1 MESSTPPSSPT
12 SLSWAKETRRSST
25 SSPRGR
31 GNDRN
36 NIHQTT
42 KTSTTTTS
50 TSSNSKSSNAVLI
63 CLCFGA
69 MVIALIQFL
78 LVSTS
83 DDGGWHYHPTISLL
97 RQHKREATNRHH
109 HRAKKMTRSV
119 QPVPATI
126 EIQTA
131 NRVEVAGRA
140 TNKAMKTKNNNKLE
154 QFDCSLFTAHDK
166 KKKPPKQIDDPNM
179 GKMYAR
185 ETTTSPPFWISL
197 HSKEYDPK
205 PWNSIMATGKDTE
218 HQLTHIFYE
227 ILSIASPNAAV
238 VIDVGSN
245 IGWYSL
251 LSASIGIGQS
261 QQRKV
266 YSFDANPI
274 NLIRLC
280 ESIELNHW
288 TSSSSSTST
297 TIGDDGIGINE
308 NSDKLRLK
316 NPEHQQQLRQLR
328 TAHSLSS
335 KASSHHFTAT
345 ALSPKAADHH
355 YDISPTT
362 SSSRASTTTI
372 DLYNYGVSDTTT
384 ASDTQP
390 TNPMALYV
398 PKNEPGSASFIQPL
412 NKRTT
417 LEKDLDA
424 RIDNIGLITLD
435 DFATQQGWLNTN
447 QQLKTEAN
455 DVDRI
460 AILNIDVEG
469 YEANVVRGG
478 RKLIGSGLIDNIIM
492 EISFPLDKDEVSL
505 DNLKEITSTLLDSS
519 YHLHQWGY
527 WKGPHMKLSAE
538 HNHPSASILDHLIEK
553 CYDHHQTCTLW
564 WKQNDNSDILLRSN
578 RQHRHDHH
586 NHQNGHNHPDH
597 RHHRDHDRVH
607 HEHRHPK
614 HNSRIH
620 VA

>member
-12 SLSWAKETRRSST
+12 SLAWTNATTRRLSST
-25 SSPRGR
+25 SPRGSKGR
-31 GNDRN
+31 EIHHTTMTPTVAGSSSISSSSSTN
-36 NIHQTT
+36 N
-42 KTSTTTTS
+42 
-50 TSSNSKSSNAVLI
+50 KSSNNAALI
-63 CLCFGA
+63 FLCFGA
-69 MVIALIQFL
+69 MVIATIQFL

-83 DDGGWHYHPTISLL
+83 NDGGWHHHPTISLL
-97 RQHKREATNRHH
+97 RKHKKDRKKAATTLRH
-109 HRAKKMTRSV
+109 AKKTTTLASPTTAA
-119 QPVPATI
+119 QKAGKI
-126 EIQTA
+126 EI
-131 NRVEVAGRA
+131 VERI
-140 TNKAMKTKNNNKLE
+140 KAMKNKLE
-154 QFDCSLFTAHDK
+154 PFDCSSYTA
-166 KKKPPKQIDDPNM
+166 PKDNTRKNSISTAVVDDPNM

-197 HSKEYDPK
+197 NSKQYDSK
-205 PWNSIMATGKDTE
+205 PWSIVESGKYSE

-227 ILSIASPNAAV
+227 ILSTASPNAA

-251 LSASIGIGQS
+251 LSASISTGQQS
-261 QQRKV
+261 QHRKV

-274 NLIRLC
+274 NLIRMC

-288 TSSSSSTST
+288 TSSSSSSSI
-297 TIGDDGIGINE
+297 IGDDGNG
-308 NSDKLRLK
+308 DKLRLK
-316 NPEHQQQLRQLR
+316 NSEHQQQLRQLR

-355 YDISPTT
+355 YDISPISS
-362 SSSRASTTTI
+362 SSSRTSTTTI
-372 DLYNYGVSDTTT
+372 DLYNYGVSDTSTT
-384 ASDTQP
+384 SDTS
-390 TNPMALYV
+390 TNNPMALYV

-412 NKRTT
+412 NKRTM

-424 RIDNIGLITLD
+424 RIHNIALIALD

-447 QQLKTEAN
+447 RRLAKTSENAN

-460 AILNIDVEG
+460 AILKIDVEG
-469 YEANVVRGG
+469 YEANVIRGG
-478 RKLIGSGLIDNIIM
+478 RKLIESGLIDSIIM
-492 EISFPLDKDEVSL
+492 EISFPPGKDEVSL
-505 DNLKEITSTLLDSS
+505 GNLKEITSTLLESS
-519 YHLHQWGY
+519 YHLQQWGY

-538 HNHPSASILDHLIEK
+538 HNHPRASIIDHLIEK
-553 CYDHHQTCTLW
+553 CYDQHQTCTLW
-564 WKQNDNSDILLRSN
+564 WKQNDNSDILLRSS